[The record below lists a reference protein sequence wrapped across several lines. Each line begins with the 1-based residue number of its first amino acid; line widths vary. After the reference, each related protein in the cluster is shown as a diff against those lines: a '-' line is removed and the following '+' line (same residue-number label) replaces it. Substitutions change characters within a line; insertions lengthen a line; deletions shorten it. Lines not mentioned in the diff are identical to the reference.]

1 MADTPSASVDDMT
14 LRRQLI
20 EKIDHAS
27 KDVRVKPALKRALNA
42 AFAAYEEDKKRTWPS
57 SAIN

>member
-27 KDVRVKPALKRALNA
+27 KDVRVSLR
-42 AFAAYEEDKKRTWPS
+42 
-57 SAIN
+57 